1 MENNT
6 EQDILPPPIQVIPL
20 QNNTV
25 NFLILGFIIGYVT
38 ASFYLLSFSL
48 GVGLTTAFFRTDVYP
63 DLTVYYN
70 RVTQVVKKITGTKGI
85 PAT

>member
-6 EQDILPPPIQVIPL
+6 EHEIPPATPIQVIPL
-20 QNNTV
+20 QSNTV
-25 NFLILGFIIGYVT
+25 KFFIMGFIIGYVT

-48 GVGLTTAFFRTDVYP
+48 GVGLTTAFLRTDVYP

-70 RVTQVVKKITGTKGI
+70 RVTQVVKKITGT
-85 PAT
+85 AT